1 MSNENENSLDEA
13 FDEIINTNDE
23 DFGLNDETFTENEE
37 KVETLDEL
45 MSEGEQKSTQTDSK
59 DNQEININEQN
70 TKQQSNKSKGNN
82 NSQDLVDENG
92 NVVAKAGAERRFYE
106 ENQKLKRER
115 DHFNSTIM
123 PQIKQEYDT
132 MVAKINAYNETFK
145 SMQMGDL
152 STEDIQL
159 GMELIRQWKH
169 SPKDTINFLLT
180 QAKSYGINI
189 DEGGKSD
196 MAAIN
201 QMLDQKLQP
210 FLQERELRDRQIQAR
225 QNAENIYNNFMNK
238 YPEAKNH
245 VDEIAYLYK
254 KNPNQSLDA
263 IYFQLQNYYL
273 RNNYDF
279 NTPLAEIQKQ
289 KQQNKNTFNGINVN
303 QNVKASNIQAPIAK
317 ANASFDTI
325 IREAMKTVRK

>member
-23 DFGLNDETFTENEE
+23 NFGLNDETFTENED
-37 KVETLDEL
+37 KVETLEEL

-82 NSQDLVDENG
+82 NSQDLIDENG
-92 NVVAKAGAERRFYE
+92 NVLAKAGAERRFYE
-106 ENQKLKRER
+106 ENQKLKREKEL
-115 DHFNSTIM
+115 FNNKVM
-123 PQIKQEYDT
+123 PQIKQEYNT

-159 GMELIRQWKH
+159 GMELIRQWKQ

-189 DEGGKSD
+189 DENGKSD

-210 FLQERELRDRQIQAR
+210 FL
-225 QNAENIYNNFMNK
+225 
-238 YPEAKNH
+238 
-245 VDEIAYLYK
+245 
-254 KNPNQSLDA
+254 
-263 IYFQLQNYYL
+263 
-273 RNNYDF
+273 
-279 NTPLAEIQKQ
+279 
-289 KQQNKNTFNGINVN
+289 
-303 QNVKASNIQAPIAK
+303 
-317 ANASFDTI
+317 
-325 IREAMKTVRK
+325 

>member
-1 MSNENENSLDEA
+1 MSNENENSLDET

-23 DFGLNDETFTENEE
+23 DFGLNDETFTETEE
-37 KVETLDEL
+37 KIETLDEL

-59 DNQEININEQN
+59 DNQEININEQD

-92 NVVAKAGAERRFYE
+92 NVLAKAGAERRFYE
-106 ENQKLKRER
+106 ENQKLKREKEI
-115 DHFNSTIM
+115 FNSKVM
-123 PQIKQEYDT
+123 PQIKQEYNT

-159 GMELIRQWKH
+159 GMELIRQWKQ

-189 DEGGKSD
+189 DENGKSD

-210 FLQERELRDRQIQAR
+210 FLQERELRDKQIQAR
-225 QNAENIYNNFMNK
+225 QNAENIYNNFMSK
-238 YPEAKNH
+238 YPDAKNH

-254 KNPNQSLDA
+254 RNPNQSLDA

-317 ANASFDTI
+317 ANASFDSI
-325 IREAMKTVRK
+325 IREAMKSVKK

>member
-1 MSNENENSLDEA
+1 MTDKTSNDFDEA
-13 FDEIINTNDE
+13 FDEIIDTNE
-23 DFGLNDETFTENEE
+23 ESFNNDETFQENEE
-37 KVETLDEL
+37 SFESLEDI
-45 MSEGEQKSTQTDSK
+45 MSEGESK
-59 DNQEININEQN
+59 NSETSDKEVNNNQQSE
-70 TKQQSNKSKGNN
+70 KQQSNKSKGSNN
-82 NSQDLVDENG
+82 PQDLLDENG
-92 NVVAKAGAERRFYE
+92 NVIAKAGAERRFYE

-115 DHFNSTIM
+115 DNFNNRIL
-123 PQIKQEYDT
+123 PQIKKEYENMT
-132 MVAKINAYNETFK
+132 ARINSYNEVFK

-152 STEDIQL
+152 SHEDIGL
-159 GMELIRQWKH
+159 GMELIRQWKK

-189 DEGGKSD
+189 DENGSSD

-210 FLQERELRDRQIQAR
+210 FLQERELREKQIQAR
-225 QNAENIYNNFMNK
+225 QNAQNIYNNFMSK
-238 YPEAKNH
+238 YPDAKNH

-279 NTPLAEIQKQ
+279 NTPLSEIHKQ
-289 KQQNKNTFNGINVN
+289 KLQSKNTFNSMNVN
-303 QNVKASNIQAPIAK
+303 QNLKTTNIQAPIAK
-317 ANASFDTI
+317 ANASFDSI
-325 IREAMKTVRK
+325 IRDAMRNVKK

>member
-23 DFGLNDETFTENEE
+23 NFGLNDETFTETED
-37 KVETLDEL
+37 KVETLEEL

-70 TKQQSNKSKGNN
+70 SKQQSNKSKGNN

-92 NVVAKAGAERRFYE
+92 NVLAKAGAERRFYE
-106 ENQKLKRER
+106 ENQKLKREKEI
-115 DHFNSTIM
+115 FNNKVM
-123 PQIKQEYDT
+123 PQIKQEYNT

-159 GMELIRQWKH
+159 GMELIRQWKQ

-189 DEGGKSD
+189 DENGKSD

-210 FLQERELRDRQIQAR
+210 FLQERELRDKQIQAR
-225 QNAENIYNNFMNK
+225 QNAENIYNNFMSK
-238 YPEAKNH
+238 YPDAKNH

-254 KNPNQSLDA
+254 RNPNQSLDA

-325 IREAMKTVRK
+325 IREAMKSVKK

>member
-1 MSNENENSLDEA
+1 MTDKTSNDFDEA
-13 FDEIINTNDE
+13 FDEIIDTNE
-23 DFGLNDETFTENEE
+23 ESFNNDETFQENEE
-37 KVETLDEL
+37 SFESLEDI
-45 MSEGEQKSTQTDSK
+45 MSEGESK
-59 DNQEININEQN
+59 NSETSDKEVNNNQQSE
-70 TKQQSNKSKGNN
+70 KQQSNKSKGNN
-82 NSQDLVDENG
+82 NPQDLLDENG
-92 NVVAKAGAERRFYE
+92 NVIAKAGAERRFYE

-115 DHFNSTIM
+115 DNFNNKIL
-123 PQIKQEYDT
+123 PQIKQEYENMT
-132 MVAKINAYNETFK
+132 ARINSYNEVFK

-152 STEDIQL
+152 SHEDIGL
-159 GMELIRQWKH
+159 GMELIRQWKK

-189 DEGGKSD
+189 DENGSSD

-210 FLQERELRDRQIQAR
+210 FLQERELREKQIQAR
-225 QNAENIYNNFMNK
+225 QNAQNIYNNFMSK
-238 YPEAKNH
+238 YPDAQKH

-279 NTPLAEIQKQ
+279 NTPLSEIHKQ
-289 KQQNKNTFNGINVN
+289 KLQSKNTFNSMNVN
-303 QNVKASNIQAPIAK
+303 QNLKTTNIQAPIAK
-317 ANASFDTI
+317 ANASFDSI
-325 IREAMKTVRK
+325 IRDAMRNVKK

>member
-23 DFGLNDETFTENEE
+23 DFGLNDETFTETEE
-37 KVETLDEL
+37 KVETLEEL

-59 DNQEININEQN
+59 NNQEININEQN

-82 NSQDLVDENG
+82 NSQDLIDENG
-92 NVVAKAGAERRFYE
+92 NVLAKAGAERRFYE
-106 ENQKLKRER
+106 ENQKLKREKE
-115 DHFNSTIM
+115 HFNSTIM

-159 GMELIRQWKH
+159 GMELIRQWKQ

-189 DEGGKSD
+189 DENGKSD

-225 QNAENIYNNFMNK
+225 QNAENIYNNFMSK
-238 YPEAKNH
+238 YPDAKNH
-245 VDEIAYLYK
+245 VDEIAYLYR

-273 RNNYDF
+273 KNNYDF
-279 NTPLAEIQKQ
+279 NTPLAEIQRQ

-325 IREAMKTVRK
+325 IREAMKSVKK

>member
-13 FDEIINTNDE
+13 FDEVINTNDE

-45 MSEGEQKSTQTDSK
+45 MSEGEQKSSQSDSK
-59 DNQEININEQN
+59 SNQEINFNEQN

-82 NSQDLVDENG
+82 NSQDLIDANG

-152 STEDIQL
+152 STEDIHL
-159 GMELIRQWKH
+159 GMELIRQWKQ

-180 QAKSYGINI
+180 QAKSYGINV
-189 DEGGKSD
+189 DENGKSD

-225 QNAENIYNNFMNK
+225 HNAENIYNNFMSK

-254 KNPNQSLDA
+254 RNPNQSLDA

-273 RNNYDF
+273 KNNYDF

-317 ANASFDTI
+317 ANASFDSI
-325 IREAMKTVRK
+325 IREAMKSVRK

>member
-1 MSNENENSLDEA
+1 MINDDKNDFDA
-13 FDEIINTNDE
+13 TFDEIIDTNE
-23 DFGLNDETFTENEE
+23 ESLLNENKDFTETEE
-37 KVETLDEL
+37 NIETLEEL
-45 MSEGEQKSTQTDSK
+45 MQDGSTKETEK
-59 DNQEININEQN
+59 TNIDDKEVNNNEQ
-70 TKQQSNKSKGNN
+70 TSKQQPNKSKGNN

-92 NVVAKAGAERRFYE
+92 NVLAKAGAERRFYE
-106 ENQKLKRER
+106 ENQKLKREKE
-115 DHFNSTIM
+115 HFNNNVM
-123 PQIKQEYDT
+123 PQIKKEYDT

-159 GMELIRQWKH
+159 GMELIRQWKQ
-169 SPKDTINFLLT
+169 SPKETINFLLT
-180 QAKSYGINI
+180 QAKSYGINVGE
-189 DEGGKSD
+189 DSKSD
-196 MAAIN
+196 MVAIN

-210 FLQERELRDRQIQAR
+210 FLQERELREKQLQAR

-238 YPEAKNH
+238 YPDAKNH

-263 IYFQLQNYYL
+263 IYYQLQNYYL

-279 NTPLAEIQKQ
+279 NTPLAEIQRQ

-325 IREAMKTVRK
+325 IREAMKSVKK

>member
-1 MSNENENSLDEA
+1 MTDKTSNDFDEA
-13 FDEIINTNDE
+13 FDEIIDTNE
-23 DFGLNDETFTENEE
+23 ESFNNDETFQENEE
-37 KVETLDEL
+37 SFESLEDI
-45 MSEGEQKSTQTDSK
+45 MSEGESK
-59 DNQEININEQN
+59 NSETSDKEINNNQQSE
-70 TKQQSNKSKGNN
+70 KQQSNKSKGNN
-82 NSQDLVDENG
+82 NPQDLLDENG
-92 NVVAKAGAERRFYE
+92 NVIAKAGAERRFYE

-115 DHFNSTIM
+115 DNFNNRIL
-123 PQIKQEYDT
+123 PQIKKEYENMT
-132 MVAKINAYNETFK
+132 ARINSYNEVFK

-152 STEDIQL
+152 SHEDIGL
-159 GMELIRQWKH
+159 GMELIRQWKK

-189 DEGGKSD
+189 DENGSSD

-210 FLQERELRDRQIQAR
+210 FLQERELREKQIQAR
-225 QNAENIYNNFMNK
+225 QNAQNIYNNFMSK
-238 YPEAKNH
+238 YPDAKNH

-279 NTPLAEIQKQ
+279 NTPLSEIHKQ
-289 KQQNKNTFNGINVN
+289 KLQSKNTFNSMNVN
-303 QNVKASNIQAPIAK
+303 QNLKTTNIQAPIAK
-317 ANASFDTI
+317 ANASFDSI
-325 IREAMKTVRK
+325 IRDAMRNVKK

>member
-1 MSNENENSLDEA
+1 MSNENENGLDEA

-23 DFGLNDETFTENEE
+23 DFGLNDETFTETED

-59 DNQEININEQN
+59 DNQEINNIEQN

-115 DHFNSTIM
+115 DHFNTTIM

-145 SMQMGDL
+145 SMQIGDL

-159 GMELIRQWKH
+159 GMELIRQWKQ

-189 DEGGKSD
+189 DENGKSD

-225 QNAENIYNNFMNK
+225 QNAENIYNNFMSK
-238 YPEAKNH
+238 YPDAKNH

-279 NTPLAEIQKQ
+279 NTPLSEIQKQ

-303 QNVKASNIQAPIAK
+303 QNIKASNIQAPIAR

-325 IREAMKTVRK
+325 IREAMKSVRK

>member
-1 MSNENENSLDEA
+1 MTDKTSNDFDEA
-13 FDEIINTNDE
+13 FDEIIDTNE
-23 DFGLNDETFTENEE
+23 ESFNNDETFQENEE
-37 KVETLDEL
+37 SFESLEDI
-45 MSEGEQKSTQTDSK
+45 MSEGESK
-59 DNQEININEQN
+59 NSETSDKEVNNNQQSE
-70 TKQQSNKSKGNN
+70 KQQSNKSKGNN
-82 NSQDLVDENG
+82 NPQDLLDENG
-92 NVVAKAGAERRFYE
+92 NVIAKAGAERRFYE

-115 DHFNSTIM
+115 DNFNNRIL
-123 PQIKQEYDT
+123 PQIKKEYENMT
-132 MVAKINAYNETFK
+132 ARINSYNEVFK

-152 STEDIQL
+152 SHEDIGL
-159 GMELIRQWKH
+159 GMELIRQWKK

-189 DEGGKSD
+189 DENGSSD

-210 FLQERELRDRQIQAR
+210 FLQERELREKQIQAR
-225 QNAENIYNNFMNK
+225 QNAQNIYNNFMSK
-238 YPEAKNH
+238 YPDAKNH

-279 NTPLAEIQKQ
+279 NTPLSEIHKQ
-289 KQQNKNTFNGINVN
+289 KLQSKNTFNSMNVN
-303 QNVKASNIQAPIAK
+303 QNLKTTNIQAPIAK
-317 ANASFDTI
+317 ANASFDSI
-325 IREAMKTVRK
+325 IRDAMRNVKK

>member
-1 MSNENENSLDEA
+1 MENLET
-13 FDEIINTNDE
+13 FDEIDKQFDNSME
-23 DFGLNDETFTENEE
+23 DNEISGDIFNEE
-37 KVETLDEL
+37 IEEDEETLESL
-45 MSEGEQKSTQTDSK
+45 MQDATKSGTEEDKSF
-59 DNQEININEQN
+59 NQENSIDKSSE
-70 TKQQSNKSKGNN
+70 KQQSNKSKGNN
-82 NSQDLVDENG
+82 NSQDLIDADG
-92 NVVAKAGAERRFYE
+92 NVIAKAGAERRFYE

-152 STEDIQL
+152 STEDIHL
-159 GMELIRQWKH
+159 GMELIRQWKK
-169 SPKDTINFLLT
+169 SPEETINFLLT
-180 QAKSYGINI
+180 QAKSYGINV
-189 DEGGKSD
+189 DANGKSD

-225 QNAENIYNNFMNK
+225 QNAENIYNNFMSK
-238 YPEAKNH
+238 YPDAKNH

-325 IREAMKTVRK
+325 IREAMKSVKK